1 MSIDRDRVKK
11 RYLQQLN
18 AWLNDG
24 LVYYAFTG
32 ELVYWHY
39 ALNEEHRK
47 LLERAAEQW
56 PERLYRIEQSRKAK

>member
-1 MSIDRDRVKK
+1 VSIDRDRVKK

-18 AWLNDG
+18 TWLNDG

-32 ELVYWHY
+32 ELVTWTVADNDYRRD
-39 ALNEEHRK
+39 LMK
-47 LLERAAEQW
+47 RAAEQW

>member
-1 MSIDRDRVKK
+1 VSIDRDRVKK

-24 LVYYAFTG
+24 LIYYAFTG
-32 ELVYWHY
+32 ELVTWTVADSDYRRD
-39 ALNEEHRK
+39 LMK
-47 LLERAAEQW
+47 RAAEQW